1 MDYTIRVIAARL
13 VANAVIVSAQSEE
26 EALAEVAQR
35 LSPKLKREG
44 YEIQLEILETV
55 ERAQSARLIRSER
68 GAAPR
73 ETAPET
79 ELAERTGRRDE
90 FYDTNSKSK

>member
-44 YEIQLEILETV
+44 YEFQLEILEAGHRSDCRRSSRV
-55 ERAQSARLIRSER
+55 SKRSDDRAGLER
-68 GAAPR
+68 GLGR
-73 ETAPET
+73 ESTP
-79 ELAERTGRRDE
+79 
-90 FYDTNSKSK
+90 S